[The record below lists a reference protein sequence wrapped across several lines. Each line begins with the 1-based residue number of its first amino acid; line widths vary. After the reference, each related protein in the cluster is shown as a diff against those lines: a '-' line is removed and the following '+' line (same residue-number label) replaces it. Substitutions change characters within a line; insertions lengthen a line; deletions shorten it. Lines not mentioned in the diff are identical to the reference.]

1 MGHQRPWRESD
12 EDIYERSL
20 SKEPTLT
27 LALRQRAGVAVLTG
41 VLAWGCGLLGPNDR
55 FDVEASFTGTHDAG
69 VCSFVFRAKATQP
82 EQTVFYSYELS
93 AQTPI
98 SATTWGNHVL
108 LEDFVGSFR
117 DSLRLTWDASI
128 GAQPQIGRFLRF
140 RLTAGFFQLEDG
152 ISVICGT

>member
-1 MGHQRPWRESD
+1 M
-12 EDIYERSL
+12 
-20 SKEPTLT
+20 
-27 LALRQRAGVAVLTG
+27 TG

-55 FDVEASFTGTHDAG
+55 FDVDASFTGTHDAG

-82 EQTVFYSYELS
+82 EETVFYSYELS
-93 AQTPI
+93 AQTLI

-117 DSLRLTWDASI
+117 DSLRLTWDASL